1 MCVWTGR
8 LGGEPPHVQETQVE
22 AGRSW
27 KARFIKKRKKTSQ
40 MTQIKAFKS
49 IMRVLCRLQGQLGN
63 LEPAQDDV
71 SAPAV
76 LRPAG
81 QRGGTAALP
90 WVCVFPR
97 VRPERVRVSSRRV
110 WCRTATRCTPATCS
124 SRTSI
129 TTCPTT
135 PETRRCSVDAMWTS
149 SSCGS
154 CGEQRWGLAR
164 SLRPSEGTLP
174 CF

>member
-49 IMRVLCRLQGQLGN
+49 IICVAFRANSVTWNPHKMMSVPLQCSALLVREEVLQLCR
-63 LEPAQDDV
+63 
-71 SAPAV
+71 
-76 LRPAG
+76 
-81 QRGGTAALP
+81 TP